1 MPKPTT
7 GCEEIRDWLGAFVI
21 GALEPGEEAPIEAH
35 LAGCS
40 ACRSE
45 RDELA
50 DVARLLRRALPLLS
64 EAGTA
69 RPAER
74 ALPGRTVRGRGVR
87 EPSATGESAHSPQA
101 PPKKDTP

>member
-1 MPKPTT
+1 MPKPTP
-7 GCEEIRDWLGAFVI
+7 GCDEIREWLGAYVI

-35 LAGCS
+35 LVHCS
-40 ACRSE
+40 GCRSE

-50 DVARLLRRALPLLS
+50 DVARLLRRALPLLT

-74 ALPGRTVRGRGVR
+74 ASPGRAVHARGPRQ
-87 EPSATGESAHSPQA
+87 PSATRETATKPQA
-101 PPKKDTP
+101 APKKDTP